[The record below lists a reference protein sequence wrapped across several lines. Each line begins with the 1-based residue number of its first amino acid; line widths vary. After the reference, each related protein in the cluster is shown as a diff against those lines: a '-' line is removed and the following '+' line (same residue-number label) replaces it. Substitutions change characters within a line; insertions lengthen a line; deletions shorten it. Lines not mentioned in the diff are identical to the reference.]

1 MGNNI
6 LEESSNIEIQVI
18 DNDLIS
24 GKLWIVFLFLVL
36 YVKWVEI
43 EYQWMNRNQYVKK
56 FLSWS
61 FHKNK
66 IF

>member
-56 FLSWS
+56 CLSWS
-61 FHKNK
+61 FHK